1 MPDAFDSGP
10 LTPFPDPLP
19 TRRHVRGVG
28 IALFVLAALA
38 LVTPIAAESAMARV
52 GALLVV
58 AGLLE
63 VYDGFRRAHAA
74 DVRAAWIDG
83 AGTALIGLVVLNS
96 SAVVAEVFVAILG
109 AWFLFD
115 AGRHAWRG
123 QAALRGIT
131 PLDWHAWAFPLA
143 GNLVVA
149 LVILI
154 LRERVLWLTV
164 AITASLRIL
173 GSAWNVLGAPVL
185 AWRDAGDTALVDL
198 GLHGKPELAAIA
210 DRIEEEE
217 TARGPYDREWVIGFT
232 ATLFALHA
240 ARMGFDGSLLATI
253 APAVAVI
260 GDWLIALL
268 IAAFL
273 VTPVR
278 LLFRRLTRPLE
289 RAAWTLVLASPAGRT
304 ARAAQQ
310 AARLWLVARLR
321 FAVRVRQMRY
331 APLTALRRGLRIG
344 LPAAAVIAATVPVWG
359 MSWYFD
365 TENWAAGVWNSW
377 AEART
382 DTWREAMV
390 REVSRALPVGS
401 GGQAFA
407 VSPEGLPAD
416 GDFGFIVIGDTGEGD
431 ASQLVLKDSL
441 LAATAQP
448 GVRFLVISSDVVYP
462 AGAMRNY
469 EANFWLPFK
478 GVRVPVYAIPGNHD
492 WYDALEGFAAT
503 FLEPAAAR
511 VAMRARIEADERI
524 GSTTDAD
531 IEALIARARHLGS
544 EYRVPVGFQRAP
556 FFQIQTDR
564 FAFLAIDTGITQR
577 VDPLQWQW
585 LEEALTAAR
594 GKAIMVVL
602 GHPFY
607 AGGRY
612 HADATDTDATGL
624 AAIHALLR
632 RHGVAIVM
640 AGDTHDL
647 EYYVERPDEA
657 SAGAMYHWVNGGGGA
672 YLSLGT
678 SLAWPDDPATRTWA
692 HYPRY
697 DAVAGKIDATTAWWT
712 RPAWWWIRALGGWPF
727 TAEWLS
733 ALFDSNEAPFF
744 QSFVEVRVEP
754 SARRI
759 RVLPWG
765 VHGRLRWSDLET
777 SGGVRPEG
785 TATDAEVE
793 WVVPWPP
800 VAAH

>member
-1 MPDAFDSGP
+1 MPDAFASDP

-28 IALFVLAALA
+28 IVLFILAALA

-52 GALLVV
+52 GALLIV

-83 AGTALIGLVVLNS
+83 ASTSLVGLVVLNS
-96 SAVVAEVFVAILG
+96 STIVAEVFVGVLC

-123 QAALRGIT
+123 QAALRGVT
-131 PLDWHAWAFPLA
+131 PIEWRVWAFPLA
-143 GNLVVA
+143 GNLLVA

-185 AWRDAGDTALVDL
+185 AWSDAGDTALVDL
-198 GLHGKPELAAIA
+198 GLQGKPELVAIA
-210 DRIEEEE
+210 NRIEEEE

-240 ARMGFDGSLLATI
+240 ARMGFDGSLLATVS
-253 APAVAVI
+253 PAVAVL
-260 GDWLIALL
+260 GDWLIAL
-268 IAAFL
+268 IVAAFI
-273 VTPVR
+273 VTPTR
-278 LLFRRLTRPLE
+278 LLFRGLTRPLE
-289 RAAWTLVLASPAGRT
+289 RAAWAAVLASPSGRA
-304 ARAAQQ
+304 ARAAQG
-310 AARLWLVARLR
+310 AARLWLVSRLR
-321 FAVRVRQMRY
+321 FAVRVRQMCY

-365 TENWAAGVWNSW
+365 TENWAAGMWNAW

-390 REVSRALPVGS
+390 REVSRALPVGD
-401 GGQAFA
+401 GAQAFA
-407 VSPEGLPAD
+407 VRPDGLD
-416 GDFGFIVIGDTGEGD
+416 DDEDFGFVVIGDTGEGD

-441 LAATAQP
+441 LAAAAQP
-448 GVRFLVISSDVVYP
+448 GVSFLVISSDVVYP

-503 FLEPAAAR
+503 FFEPAAAR

-524 GSTTDAD
+524 GSTTDAGID
-531 IEALIARARHLGS
+531 ALIARARRLGS

-564 FAFLAIDTGITQR
+564 FALIAVDTGITQR

-585 LEEALTAAR
+585 LEGALTAAR
-594 GKAIMVVL
+594 GKAIVAML

-612 HADATDTDATGL
+612 HADPADTDTTGF

-632 RHGVAIVM
+632 RHGVAMVM

-647 EYYVERPDEA
+647 EYYVERPSDV
-657 SAGAMYHWVNGGGGA
+657 SAEAMYHWVTGGGGA

-678 SLAWPDDPATRTWA
+678 SIAWPDDPATPTWG

-697 DAVAGKIDATTAWWT
+697 DAVAAKIDATTPWWK
-712 RPAWWWIRALGGWPF
+712 RPAWWWVRALQGWPF

-777 SGGVRPEG
+777 SGNVRREG
-785 TATDAEVE
+785 TAPDDLVE
-793 WVVPWPP
+793 WVVPWP
-800 VAAH
+800 ASATH